1 MLPSSWDICNNR
13 EQPALYFQLFPCTH
27 FITFWSSDLKTSVDI
42 GDFTDTFK
50 QSVKDKV
57 HQGTKQRSMLA
68 RMTIRARSEL

>member
-1 MLPSSWDICNNR
+1 MNQDGAGNTVGEEVEQVCYYRHYCN
-13 EQPALYFQLFPCTH
+13 Y
-27 FITFWSSDLKTSVDI
+27 VDI

-50 QSVKDKV
+50 QCVKDKV